1 MAQQWWETVLACT
14 DPTDTAAVHLASNA
28 LEEGLGQV
36 VGDPSMVQAMLERP
50 WLCTRAAL
58 CDTPGGRAFVAQL
71 REQLTCLPVPTS
83 LTAVDGTE
91 VCGPADL
98 RTTLGVLARVSH
110 DDYFA
115 VFEFCQRAYSNFL
128 DRALS
133 SGTATLQS
141 LVFSAAQLPMDPCL
155 QVLLDALQRTP
166 EFTSRTFKGRCQI
179 LGALYSD
186 ALAQLDFPCEE
197 GWTCGGGV
205 PSSVGALRALEAP
218 EPWFEIVCVTPSTV
232 EAWYNN
238 VLVPVWE
245 GLRGLDVR
253 DGLCVDEWRFEN
265 ILDTCIE
272 LTGMLH
278 FSLGAVSDP
287 AERHK
292 QREQRERLATT
303 CFDMC
308 LFRAQHQDCL
318 DESLSF
324 QIPKW
329 MLHFA
334 PEQVAAMVVANVEH
348 VTAPLLRAL
357 LNIEGHSCTVAFV
370 IAGNL
375 HCLSWDLVRTLQA
388 MHRVLRAL
396 PMSLVDEAGARSL
409 L

>member
-28 LEEGLGQV
+28 LEEGLRQV

-115 VFEFCQRAYSNFL
+115 VFEFCQRAYFNFL

-166 EFTSRTFKGRCQI
+166 EFASGTFEGRCQI

-186 ALAQLDFPCEE
+186 ALAQLDFPSEE
-197 GWTCGGGV
+197 GWACGGGV

-253 DGLCVDEWRFEN
+253 D
-265 ILDTCIE
+265 
-272 LTGMLH
+272 
-278 FSLGAVSDP
+278 VSGGS
-287 AERHK
+287 R
-292 QREQRERLATT
+292 TSWT
-303 CFDMC
+303 
-308 LFRAQHQDCL
+308 
-318 DESLSF
+318 
-324 QIPKW
+324 
-329 MLHFA
+329 
-334 PEQVAAMVVANVEH
+334 
-348 VTAPLLRAL
+348 RAL
-357 LNIEGHSCTVAFV
+357 SCLACCTSASAQSQTLRSVTSSASSASGSRRLVLTCVCSGLSTRIAWMKAWAFRSQSGCC
-370 IAGNL
+370 I
-375 HCLSWDLVRTLQA
+375 
-388 MHRVLRAL
+388 LRPSKL
-396 PMSLVDEAGARSL
+396 RPWWWQTWSMSPRPCCARC
-409 L
+409 